1 MLLIRAAVLA
11 PLVCTMALQAQAPPS
26 YLRDRGTGVRMS
38 MLGTYVRQGELLV
51 YPFFEYYADHNLEYK
66 PSELGYGLR
75 TDYRGRFRASEGILY
90 LAYGITPDLAVEVE
104 GAVIAAE
111 LRKSPDD
118 LATVPARVRESG
130 LGDVEGQ
137 IRWRAQRESDT
148 RPEIWTFFE
157 TVFPLQ
163 RTRHII
169 GTQDWEFAAGFGL
182 TKGYRWGTMTLRA
195 SAEYTDGQLDAGE
208 YAIEYMRRLSPSW
221 RVITA
226 FEGTQVDEVSLLTE
240 IQWHLSRRAYVKL
253 NNGWGLTP
261 NATDFAPEVGIL
273 FTF

>member
-1 MLLIRAAVLA
+1 
-11 PLVCTMALQAQAPPS
+11 
-26 YLRDRGTGVRMS
+26 
-38 MLGTYVRQGELLV
+38 
-51 YPFFEYYADHNLEYK
+51 
-66 PSELGYGLR
+66 
-75 TDYRGRFRASEGILY
+75 
-90 LAYGITPDLAVEVE
+90 
-104 GAVIAAE
+104 
-111 LRKSPDD
+111 
-118 LATVPARVRESG
+118 
-130 LGDVEGQ
+130 
-137 IRWRAQRESDT
+137 
-148 RPEIWTFFE
+148 
-157 TVFPLQ
+157 
-163 RTRHII
+163 
-169 GTQDWEFAAGFGL
+169 
-182 TKGYRWGTMTLRA
+182 MTLRA